1 MIEYQY
7 STNPKKYYPEYT
19 SSNKKKK
26 TNKKNNNIGIK
37 KNKYNQKMNMNIN
50 NKTSKGKVTNHKHH
64 ELLESKKKIRK
75 EKRNRNI
82 YISFLFLL
90 IITLAILIVYR
101 NSYADEKFMQLNKKT
116 KQIEEMKKENEQL
129 KLSLQN
135 SMSLNKI
142 EEKAK
147 KIGMQKLDS
156 SKIVKISL
164 PKKDFIEPSE
174 KVTISNKKE
183 NILTKIYK
191 SIMRVI

>member
-19 SSNKKKK
+19 SNNKKKK
-26 TNKKNNNIGIK
+26 NNNVGVK
-37 KNKYNQKMNMNIN
+37 KNKYSQNMNTN
-50 NKTSKGKVTNHKHH
+50 NKNSKALKGKVTNYKHN
-64 ELLESKKKIRK
+64 ELLESKKKARK
-75 EKRNRNI
+75 EKRNTKI
-82 YISFLFLL
+82 YWAFLFFL

-147 KIGMQKLDS
+147 NIGMQKLDS

-183 NILTKIYK
+183 NIITKIYK
-191 SIMRVI
+191 SLMRII